1 MERWI
6 QVGLKKKY

>member
-6 QVGLKKKY
+6 Q